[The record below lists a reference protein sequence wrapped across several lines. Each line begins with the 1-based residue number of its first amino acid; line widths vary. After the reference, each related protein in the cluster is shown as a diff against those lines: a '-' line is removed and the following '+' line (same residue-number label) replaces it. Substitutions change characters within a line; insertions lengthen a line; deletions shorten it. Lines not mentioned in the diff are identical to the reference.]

1 MSTIKKGEYM
11 FKPLKGIKVLDLT
24 GVLAGPYS
32 TYQLALL
39 GAEVIKIENLSNGDW
54 TRVGGKDK
62 ELNNKFM
69 GTSFLIQNS
78 DKKSIQLDL
87 KSTKGK
93 EIALKLIKN
102 VDVFVENMRPGKA
115 AKLGLGWDDVS
126 LINDKIV
133 YCSISAFGQDG
144 PLSKRGAYDHV
155 VQGMTGI
162 MTTTGT
168 KESGPTKVGAPYI
181 DYATGLNAAFAI
193 TAALYE
199 TKQNKKAI
207 RLDVSMMD
215 TSLLLMANM
224 VTEHLNS
231 GWVPTQMGNE
241 AQSGSPSS
249 GMFKT
254 KTDLIL
260 LAANNDHQFL
270 SLCDALNTI
279 SVFDKDKW
287 EFESYRKNN
296 KEKLREELQ
305 GIFIT
310 QSAEYLEN
318 LLNDFNVPAGKIR
331 TLPEALSEEQFLQRK
346 LWNKINIKSI
356 NKQFLVPSIGF
367 KVNENVV
374 VPKNPPPILGGDTKS
389 ILNSIGINDYEID
402 NLREQDIIN

>member
-1 MSTIKKGEYM
+1 M

-24 GVLAGPYS
+24 SVLAGPYS

-39 GAEVIKIENLSNGDW
+39 GAEVIKIENLSDGDW
-54 TRVGGKDK
+54 TRGGGKDK
-62 ELNNKFM
+62 ELNDQSM

-87 KSTKGK
+87 KSNQGK
-93 EIALKLIKN
+93 EVALKLIKS
-102 VDVFVENMRPGKA
+102 VDVFVENMRPGKVE
-115 AKLGLGWDDVS
+115 KLGLGWEDVS

-144 PLSKRGAYDHV
+144 PLSKRGAYDHI

-168 KESGPTKVGAPYI
+168 TESGPTKVGAPYI

-193 TAALYE
+193 MAALYE
-199 TKQNKKAI
+199 TKQNQKAI

-331 TLPEALSEEQFLQRK
+331 TLPETLSEEQFLQRK

-374 VPKNPPPILGGDTKS
+374 VPENPPPILGGDTKS
-389 ILNSIGINDYEID
+389 ILNSIGINDHEID
-402 NLREQDIIN
+402 NLREQDIIS

>member
-1 MSTIKKGEYM
+1 M

-24 GVLAGPYS
+24 SVLAGPYS

-39 GAEVIKIENLSNGDW
+39 GAEVIKIENLSDGDW
-54 TRVGGKDK
+54 TRGGGKDK
-62 ELNNKFM
+62 ELNDQSM

-87 KSTKGK
+87 KSNQGK
-93 EIALKLIKN
+93 EVALKLIKS
-102 VDVFVENMRPGKA
+102 VDVFVENMRPGKVE
-115 AKLGLGWDDVS
+115 KLGLGWEDVS

-144 PLSKRGAYDHV
+144 PLSKRGAYDHI

-193 TAALYE
+193 MAALYE
-199 TKQNKKAI
+199 TKQNQKAI

-231 GWVPTQMGNE
+231 GWIPTQMGNE

-374 VPKNPPPILGGDTKS
+374 VPENPPPILGGDTKS
-389 ILNSIGINDYEID
+389 ILNSIGINDHEID
-402 NLREQDIIN
+402 NLREQDIIS

>member
-1 MSTIKKGEYM
+1 M

-39 GAEVIKIENLSNGDW
+39 GAEVITMENLSYGDW

-62 ELNNKFM
+62 DLNNKYM
-69 GTSFLIQNS
+69 GTTFLIQNS

-87 KSTKGK
+87 KSTQGK
-93 EIALKLIKN
+93 EIALKLIN
-102 VDVFVENMRPGKA
+102 SVDIFVENMRPGKA

-133 YCSISAFGQDG
+133 YRSISAFGQDG
-144 PLSKRGAYDHV
+144 PLSKRGSYDHV

-168 KESGPTKVGAPYI
+168 KESGPTKVGAPDI

-199 TKQNKKAI
+199 VKQNKKAI

-231 GWVPTQMGNE
+231 GWIPTPMGNE

-249 GMFKT
+249 GMYDT
-254 KTDLIL
+254 KTDPIL
-260 LAANNDHQFL
+260 LAANNDHQFFA
-270 SLCDALNTI
+270 LCNALNTI
-279 SVFDKDKW
+279 SVFDKEKW
-287 EFESYRKNN
+287 ELETYRKNN

-310 QSAEYLEN
+310 QSAEFLED
-318 LLNDFNVPAGKIR
+318 LLNDFNVPASKIR
-331 TLPEALSEEQFLQRK
+331 TLPEVLSEEQFLERK

-367 KVNENVV
+367 KVNQNAV
-374 VPKNPPPILGGDTKS
+374 VPENPPPILGGDTKS
-389 ILNSIGINDYEID
+389 ILNSIGINDHEID
-402 NLREQDIIN
+402 KLREKDIIN

>member
-1 MSTIKKGEYM
+1 M

-24 GVLAGPYS
+24 SVLAGPYS

-39 GAEVIKIENLSNGDW
+39 GAEVIKIENLSGGDW

-62 ELNNKFM
+62 DLVKNSM

-87 KSTKGK
+87 KSDKGK
-93 EIALKLIKN
+93 EIALSLIKS

-115 AKLGLGWDDVS
+115 EKIGLGWDKVS
-126 LINDKIV
+126 SLNNKIV

-144 PLSKRGAYDHV
+144 PFAKRGAYDHV

-162 MTTTGT
+162 MSTTGT

-193 TAALYE
+193 TAALHE
-199 TKQNKKAI
+199 TKQNNKPI

-231 GWVPTQMGNE
+231 GWIPTPMGNE

-249 GMFKT
+249 GMYKT
-254 KTDLIL
+254 KTVPIL
-260 LAANNDHQFL
+260 LAANNDIQFFN
-270 SLCDALNTI
+270 LCDALNSI
-279 SVFDKDKW
+279 QEFDKEKW
-287 EFESYRKNN
+287 KVEQNRKKYQNELRDEFQK
-296 KEKLREELQ
+296 
-305 GIFIT
+305 IFIT
-310 QSAEYLEN
+310 KSADFLET
-318 LLNDFNVPAGKIR
+318 LLNKFNVPAGKVR
-331 TLPEALSEEQFLQRK
+331 TLPEICSEEQFLQRK
-346 LWNKINIKSI
+346 LWNNIKIENI
-356 NKQFLVPSIGF
+356 NKDFLVPSIGF
-367 KVNENVV
+367 KVNENTV
-374 VPKNPPPILGGDTKS
+374 VPENAPPKLGRDTKS
-389 ILNSIGINDYEID
+389 ILNSIGFNNDKIEQLRSEGVIN
-402 NLREQDIIN
+402 